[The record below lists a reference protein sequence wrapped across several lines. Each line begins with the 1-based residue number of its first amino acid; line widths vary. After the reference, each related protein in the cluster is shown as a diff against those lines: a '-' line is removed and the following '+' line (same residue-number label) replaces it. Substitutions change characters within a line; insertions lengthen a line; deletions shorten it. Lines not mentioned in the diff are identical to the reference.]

1 MCRRETLLF
10 KPDSADEFSATRPCT
25 EARSSVIKVLLL
37 IPTLDRSGAEKQF
50 TLLATRLPKDEF
62 EVHAATLTR
71 GGPYEA
77 DLRDAGIPL
86 TALNKRMK
94 FDPAALFKL
103 RKLVRKLKPDVL
115 HTWLFA
121 ANAYGR
127 MAVGK
132 AATTR
137 VLVGERCVDLW
148 KSGWQLQ
155 IDRLLSSRATRLI
168 GNSAAVAQFYRQQG
182 FPDER
187 IVVIPNGVD
196 VAEPASVSR
205 DAVLAEF
212 DIPPGAKVVGF
223 VGRLARQKR
232 VNDLVW
238 AMQLLRQLTDNVYF
252 LVIGDGPERPRLM
265 RLARQLT
272 CDALTRFVGH
282 RNDATRLIGLLDV
295 FWLASD
301 FEGMSNSVM
310 EAMAA
315 AVPVVVSD
323 IPTNR
328 ELVVDGETGFF
339 VKVGDSVGFA
349 QFADR
354 ILAERDLAGRLGNAG
369 RARLQAE
376 FSVERMIE
384 SYVTLYRQVVSPD
397 YS

>member
-1 MCRRETLLF
+1 ML
-10 KPDSADEFSATRPCT
+10 DSADEFSATRPCT

-62 EVHAATLTR
+62 EVHSATLTR

-127 MAVGK
+127 MAVSK

-212 DIPPGAKVVGF
+212 DIPPGAKVIGF

-252 LVIGDGPERPRLM
+252 LVIGDGPERPRLT

-282 RNDATRLIGLLDV
+282 RNDAARLIGLLDV

-354 ILAERDLAGRLGNAG
+354 ILADRDLAGRLGNAG

-376 FSVERMIE
+376 FSIERMI
-384 SYVTLYRQVVSPD
+384 
-397 YS
+397 